1 MTNYKWT
8 GPETINLD
16 DPKVYERELKKIMD
30 RLNISRESA
39 IKELKL
45 ELEQTQAS
53 KKKNKKAIK
62 AKRKV

>member
-1 MTNYKWT
+1 MTNIK
-8 GPETINLD
+8 TINLD
-16 DPKVYERELKKIMD
+16 DLKVYERELKKIMD

-39 IKELKL
+39 IQELKL

-62 AKRKV
+62 AKRTV